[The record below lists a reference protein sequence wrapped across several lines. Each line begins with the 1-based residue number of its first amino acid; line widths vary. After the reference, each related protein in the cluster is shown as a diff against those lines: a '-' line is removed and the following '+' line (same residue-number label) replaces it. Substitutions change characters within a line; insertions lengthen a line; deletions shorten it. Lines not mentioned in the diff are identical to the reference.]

1 MSTPRAWTY
10 DELVVSEHDGEK
22 LDFLLFWGHTP
33 PASGE
38 LGPHVFSQWWH
49 HPFEVDAATYPTA
62 EHFMM
67 AEKARLFE
75 DEGTRKEILTA
86 ESPADAKACGRRV
99 QGFTETLWKAHR
111 NDIVFRASVAKF
123 GSDDELR
130 RYIVGTGDSV
140 LVEASP
146 KDNIW
151 GIGLGS
157 DDNAA
162 TKPSQWRGL
171 NLLGFAL
178 MRARAELAG
187 V

>member
-10 DELVVSEHDGEK
+10 DELVVSEHDGGK
-22 LDFLLFWGHTP
+22 LDFLLFWGHTS

-75 DEGTRKEILTA
+75 DEGTLKEI
-86 ESPADAKACGRRV
+86 PGRRV
-99 QGFTETLWKAHR
+99 QGFTETLWKAQR
-111 NDIVFRASVAKF
+111 NYNVFRASVAKF

-151 GIGLGS
+151 GIGLGE
-157 DDNAA
+157 
-162 TKPSQWRGL
+162 R
-171 NLLGFAL
+171 
-178 MRARAELAG
+178 
-187 V
+187 